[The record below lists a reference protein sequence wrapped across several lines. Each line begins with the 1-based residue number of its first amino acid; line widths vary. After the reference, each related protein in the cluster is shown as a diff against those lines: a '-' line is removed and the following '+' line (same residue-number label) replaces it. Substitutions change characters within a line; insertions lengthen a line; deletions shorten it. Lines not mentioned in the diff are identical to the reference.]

1 MVARSERAC
10 PFPTIRQRYANDTPR
25 THNPMKKLI
34 LQITLLLIAFNGF
47 SAFMRNVPIQLK
59 QPDGRVIECLVTG
72 DEFHRRLHDAAD
84 FTIVVHP
91 VTGYYVYAITSGDE
105 LVATDYI
112 VGRDKPENN
121 PLRKG
126 ADIAVHR
133 IMEKR
138 SDRLLK
144 SARQV
149 NLSPNTGAVNNLVIS
164 VRFADQLDMGL
175 SVSQYS
181 QYFNSTTGISLKRY
195 YKEVSNN
202 LLDITS
208 HYFPTPKNNVII
220 EFQDSH
226 PRSYYSPYHAILNP
240 IGYTPE
246 NMLTRDNELM
256 KAAILSVKDQ
266 VAASG
271 IDFDANNDGVIDN
284 IVVVFQGY
292 PDVWGDLLWPMT
304 GFLEEAQIKVGTM
317 VAGTFNKQFSAT
329 MQPDV
334 ISHEY
339 FHSLGAPDLY
349 RYIDTSIEPVG
360 AWDIMG
366 ITGAQHM
373 TTYMKWKYGK
383 WFDAIP
389 EITQPG
395 TYTLQ
400 PVSQS
405 PFAAYRIPSPASG
418 TEFFV
423 VEFRKKEGLL
433 ESRLPAGYDDGLI
446 IYRINSDFTGNAIGP
461 PDEVY
466 VYRPFGNQRQN
477 GYIEDASFSD
487 LSNRTHFSDQT
498 NPACLLHNGV
508 SGMIDLS
515 GITINGNTLSFT
527 VNAVNPLFKPVSPA
541 ATRTDEGVRLTWM
554 APAPSENHLQGYNVY
569 LAGSTVKINTALVT
583 DTTWL
588 APLPGTDL
596 HYTYNITAVYQ
607 NGESDPVS
615 CILMNTT
622 DPHLLDSLALVA
634 IYNQCDGPNWARND
648 NWLTGPLHTW
658 YGVGVSN
665 DRVIALT
672 LYNDMEH
679 WGQPFGMR
687 GVIPKEIGYLTEL
700 QTLNIY
706 ISNLTGSL
714 PPEIGNLTKL
724 ENLMISSTNLGGSIP
739 VEIENLTELRNIN
752 LSSNLLTGNLP
763 EEIGYL
769 DKLTNLNLGD
779 NRLTGAIPASY
790 GNLSSLNVLYL
801 MGNQLTGEIPVGIFT
816 LPELE
821 HMSLAGNKFSGEIP
835 PEFYRM
841 FRLMSIN
848 LGNSGL
854 SGRLT
859 PEIGYLQNL
868 ESLDLSGVYLE
879 GEIPEKLYSLRKLNF
894 LNLAGCS
901 LSGPLSPNITYLTKL
916 IHLQLQHNKL
926 TGTLPEELEDLPN
939 LTFLWLTDNQFTGD
953 IPQGLGR
960 LPKLWAFRADKNQLS
975 GTVPENFAT
984 LFELNDIDLSYNN
997 IENLPDLRP
1006 LKNITFL
1013 GMRGNRLTF
1022 EDLENNVLIE
1032 FKPGCT
1038 GIHYDPQQKIGS
1050 PETKYALPGKPL
1062 TLSVYCG
1069 GSANQYRWYR
1079 NGLPVSEV
1087 QWKPEFTIANVEPGD
1102 NGIFICR
1109 ITNSKVPYLVI
1120 ETAPV
1125 TVVGEERLF
1134 ADAGHDFPV
1143 LEASD
1148 VLLDGTGSKNPGG
1161 GAITYQWTAPE
1172 GITLD
1177 AINLPGTSFSAP
1189 NVKYPTRLVFRLT
1202 VRNEAGETDDDE
1214 IVVTV
1219 NNDPQT
1225 NILPIAHAG
1234 VDQTVRAGSQV
1245 TLDASQSFDSDDD
1258 VLFFQWIAPEGIL
1271 LDKDYVMNPVFTAPP
1286 VTEEQVFVVQLVV
1299 SDGFYYSEP
1308 DHVVIVVSP
1317 NQPPVAD
1324 AGPDQTVSEGV
1335 TVTLDG
1341 SHSFDPDGLELS
1353 WFWIAPDGIVL
1364 NSHFENFIVFSAPVT
1379 QTDSTLIFQL
1389 IVTDANGISD
1399 TAEVRVTVRPISFT
1413 CPADAFYDNPP
1424 SAGTSGPRVGQSI
1437 TIQNAGKLDRI
1448 KLTIWPD
1455 GAETANL
1462 LLRKWHSDTYS
1473 EAFKG
1478 DVIAQS
1484 THAILKPSTDNW
1496 QEMST
1501 FLFSNG
1507 PILQKGEK
1515 YTIEVVNAI
1524 PYVTIP
1530 GGYPGGQAYETA
1542 NPDFDRDMR
1551 FAVHLCPVDNQPP
1564 MASAVDKLTVNAG
1577 TLVTLDGTASWD
1589 PDGDS
1594 LSYEWR
1600 GPGSIL
1606 LSSATSATVTFTA
1619 PEVDQVTLFVF
1630 TLFVSDGTETSDPEH
1645 VEVTIIPVFRSEE
1658 DVTLCFGET
1667 YRGWTTTGAYSR
1679 TLESAAGFDSIVTT
1693 HLTVL
1698 PELLPELTFTGDTLG
1713 TSVTYAG
1720 YQWYRNGYPLA
1731 GATQSIY
1738 IASMSGNYKVE
1749 VTDEHGCTG
1758 SSNEVYHVYSSVHA
1772 LVGALP
1778 GYTVVPN
1785 PNGGQFAFRLRN
1797 PLPGDVWLTLVS
1809 PNGQMLEQ
1817 HVLHPSYGPMEAL
1830 FDVRHLS
1837 KGIYFLKVQTGQHMS
1852 TEKVVVGGE

>member
-1 MVARSERAC
+1 M
-10 PFPTIRQRYANDTPR
+10 
-25 THNPMKKLI
+25 
-34 LQITLLLIAFNGF
+34 LLLLSCNAFA
-47 SAFMRNVPIQLK
+47 AFLRNVPIQLK
-59 QPDGRVIECLVTG
+59 QPDGRVIECFMTG
-72 DEFHRRLHDAAD
+72 DEYHRRLHDAND
-84 FTIVVHP
+84 YTIVIHP
-91 VTGYYVYAITSGDE
+91 VTGYYVYATTSGDE
-105 LVATDYI
+105 LRPTEYI
-112 VGRDKPENN
+112 VGRDKPEGN
-121 PLRKG
+121 PIRKG
-126 ADIAVHR
+126 ADISANL

-164 VRFADQLDMGL
+164 VRFADQQAMGL
-175 SVSQYS
+175 PVSQYN
-181 QYFNSTTGISLKRY
+181 QYFNSSTSLSLKTY

-208 HYFPTPKNNVII
+208 HYFPLPQNNQIV
-220 EFQDSH
+220 EFQDGH
-226 PRSYYSPYHAILNP
+226 PRSYYSPYHEVLNP

-246 NMLTRDNELM
+246 NMLARDNELM
-256 KAAILSVKDQ
+256 NAVVNSLKNQ
-266 VAASG
+266 VNARG
-271 IDFDANNDGVIDN
+271 IDFDVNNDGVVDN
-284 IVVVFQGY
+284 IVIVFQGF
-292 PDVWGDLLWPMT
+292 PDVWGDLLWPMS
-304 GFLEEAQIKVGTM
+304 GSLESAQISIGGM
-317 VAGTFNKQFSAT
+317 FAGTFNKQFSAT
-329 MQPDV
+329 MRPDV

-349 RYIDTSIEPVG
+349 RYIDTTIEPVG

-383 WFDAIP
+383 WFNEIP

-400 PVSQS
+400 TVSQS
-405 PFAAYRIPSPASG
+405 PFAAYRIPSPASE

-433 ESRLPAGYDDGLI
+433 ESHLPASYDDGLI
-446 IYRINSDFTGNAIGP
+446 IYRINTDFTGNAIGP

-466 VYRPFGNQRQN
+466 VYRPFGDQRQN

-487 LSNRTHFSDQT
+487 ISKRTHFSDQT

-527 VNAVNPLFKPVSPA
+527 VNAVNPLFKPMNPEAV
-541 ATRTDEGVRLTWM
+541 RTEQGVRLVWT

-569 LAGSTVKINTALVT
+569 LASTSGKINSALVT

-588 APLPGTDL
+588 APLPGKDL
-596 HYTYNITAVYQ
+596 HYTYHITAVYQ

-706 ISNLTGSL
+706 NSNLTGSL

-769 DKLTNLNLGD
+769 YKLTNLNLGD

-859 PEIGYLQNL
+859 PEIGNLQNL
-868 ESLDLSGVYLE
+868 ESLDLAGVYLE
-879 GEIPEKLYSLRKLNF
+879 GGIPDELYSLSKLHF
-894 LNLAGCS
+894 LSLANCN
-901 LSGPLSPNITYLTKL
+901 LSGSVSPEIGKLTNL
-916 IHLQLQHNKL
+916 TSIQLQHNKL
-926 TGTLPEELEDLPN
+926 TGVLPSELGSLTN
-939 LTFLWLTDNQFTGD
+939 LNFVWLTDNQFTGD
-953 IPQGLGR
+953 IPQELGN
-960 LPKLWAFRADKNQLS
+960 LIKLWAFRADYNQLTGS
-975 GTVPENFAT
+975 LPGKFAT
-984 LFELNDIDLSYNN
+984 FTELNDIDLSNN
-997 IENLPDLRP
+997 NVENMPDLRP
-1006 LKNITFL
+1006 LQNITFL
-1013 GMRGNRLTF
+1013 GLRGNRLTF
-1022 EDLENNVLIE
+1022 EDLESNVLIQ

-1038 GIHYDPQQKIGS
+1038 GIHYDTQQKLGS

-1069 GSANQYRWYR
+1069 GTANQYQWFR
-1079 NGLPVSEV
+1079 NGQPVTEV
-1087 QWKPEFTIANVEPGD
+1087 QSSPGFALSNVVPGD
-1102 NGIFICR
+1102 NGAYFCR
-1109 ITNSKVPYLVI
+1109 VTNSKVPYLVI
-1120 ETAPV
+1120 ESAPV
-1125 TVVGEERLF
+1125 TVIGDDRLF
-1134 ADAGHDFPV
+1134 ADAGPDFGA
-1143 LEASD
+1143 LETS
-1148 VLLDGTGSKNPGG
+1148 VVKLDGTGSHNPGS
-1161 GAITYQWTAPE
+1161 GAITYLWTAPE

-1177 AINLPGTSFSAP
+1177 AANSPEPAFTAP
-1189 NVKYPTRLVFRLT
+1189 MVKYPTRLVFSLT
-1202 VRNEAGETDDDE
+1202 VSNEAGDTAIDE
-1214 IVVTV
+1214 IAITV
-1219 NNDPQT
+1219 DNDLQLNEAPVA
-1225 NILPIAHAG
+1225 NAG
-1234 VDQTVRAGSQV
+1234 SDQTVPVGSMV
-1245 TLDASQSFDSDDD
+1245 TLDGSGSYDSDENA
-1258 VLFFQWIAPEGIL
+1258 LTFQWIVPDGIIL
-1271 LDKDYVMNPVFTAPP
+1271 NNDHVMNPVFTAPS
-1286 VTEEQVFVVQLVV
+1286 VVDEQAFVVQLVV
-1299 SDGFYYSEP
+1299 SDGIAFS
-1308 DHVVIVVSP
+1308 DTDKVVVVVMA
-1317 NQPPVAD
+1317 NQPPVAN
-1324 AGPDQTVSEGV
+1324 AGPDQVVYTESTVV
-1335 TVTLDG
+1335 LDG
-1341 SHSFDPDGLELS
+1341 SDSFDPDGS
-1353 WFWIAPDGIVL
+1353 SISFFWIAPAGLVL
-1364 NSHFENFIVFSAPVT
+1364 SDPNVPSPVFTAPT
-1379 QTDSTLIFQL
+1379 MQSDSTFIFQL
-1389 IVTDANGISD
+1389 IVTDSNGKSD
-1399 TAEVRVTVRPISFT
+1399 TSEVLITVRPITFS
-1413 CPADAFYDNPP
+1413 CPMDTYHEGNNPYA
-1424 SAGTSGPRVGQSI
+1424 SGGPRYGQSI
-1437 TIQNAGKLDRI
+1437 TIKNTGKLERI

-1455 GAETANL
+1455 GAQNAHL
-1462 LLRKWHSDTYS
+1462 LLRKWHSDSYT
-1473 EAFKG
+1473 EAFNG
-1478 DVIAQS
+1478 EIIAKS
-1484 THAILKPSTDNW
+1484 SKAILLPSINNW

-1501 FLFSNG
+1501 FVFPDSPTLN
-1507 PILQKGEK
+1507 KGEK
-1515 YTIEVVNAI
+1515 YTIEVLNAM
-1524 PYVTIP
+1524 PYVIIP
-1530 GGYPGGQAYETA
+1530 GSYTDGQAYESG
-1542 NPDFDRDMR
+1542 NPTYVRDMR
-1551 FAVHLCPVDNQPP
+1551 FAVYLCPDVNLPP
-1564 MASAVDKLTVNAG
+1564 MASVVGNMSVNEGTVVA
-1577 TLVTLDGTASWD
+1577 LDGTASSDPEGESLTYLWSA
-1589 PDGDS
+1589 PDGIE
-1594 LSYEWR
+1594 LS
-1600 GPGSIL
+1600 
-1606 LSSATSATVTFTA
+1606 TTTDATVTFTA
-1619 PEVDQVTLFVF
+1619 PDVDQATTFSF
-1630 TLFVSDGTETSDPEH
+1630 TLVVSDGNGNSEP
-1645 VEVTIIPVFRSEE
+1645 VEVAVTVLPVYQSEE
-1658 DVTLCFGET
+1658 DVILCSGET
-1667 YRGWTTTGAYSR
+1667 YHGWEITGSYSR
-1679 TLESAAGFDSIVTT
+1679 TLETSAGFDSIVTT

-1698 PELLPELTFTGDTLG
+1698 AELSVELTFSGDTLG
-1713 TSVTYAG
+1713 TAGTFVG
-1720 YQWYRNGYPLA
+1720 YQWYRNGDPLA
-1731 GATQSIY
+1731 DATQSIY

-1772 LVGALP
+1772 LLGALP

-1817 HVLHPSYGPMEAL
+1817 HVLHPAQMPAEHR

-1852 TEKVVVGGE
+1852 TEKVVGGE